1 MNNETKQMLFLYD
14 LKRSISSVFDFLDSN
29 KNFFYKYS
37 LNQNLIRKGLELELK
52 TLLNILS
59 SILKIFPELPLS
71 GSRFIVRL
79 NNIHNVCHTE
89 EQMWFEIANDL
100 LKLKK
105 EVDFLLSQQ

>member
-1 MNNETKQMLFLYD
+1 MNNETKQMLCLYD
-14 LKRSISSVFDFLDSN
+14 LKRSISSVFDFLDS
-29 KNFFYKYS
+29 KNSLYKYS
-37 LNQNLIRKGLELELK
+37 LNQNLIRKGLELELH
-52 TLLNILS
+52 TLLNMLS

-100 LKLKK
+100 FKLKK